1 LLLATDR
8 LATAARCRRLVTLA
22 GGLVT
27 GDELSGDDDPWTR
40 GRVDRI
46 G

>member
-1 LLLATDR
+1 
-8 LATAARCRRLVTLA
+8 VTLA
-22 GGLVT
+22 GGAVT
-27 GDELSGDDDPWTR
+27 ADELSGDDDPWTR